1 MEKHFLDI
9 THLECPMTFVRAKL
23 FLADLAPGDRAQ
35 IRLNSG
41 EALQNLPTAVSEA
54 GHQIL
59 GLAPEQSS
67 PGDGRAEGK
76 HLLSVRVAVGSR

>member
-23 FLADLAPGDRAQ
+23 FLAGLAPGDLAQ

-41 EALQNLPTAVSEA
+41 EALENLPTAVSEE

-59 GLAPEQSS
+59 GLAQEQSS
-67 PGDGRAEGK
+67 PGAESAEGK
-76 HLLSVRVAVGSR
+76 HLLSVRVAVGSI

>member
-23 FLADLAPGDRAQ
+23 FLAGREPGDLVQ

-41 EALQNLPTAVSEA
+41 EALENLPSAVSEE

-59 GLAPEQSS
+59 DLAQEQSS
-67 PGDGRAEGK
+67 PGAEPAEGK
-76 HLLSVRVAVGSR
+76 HLLSLRVAVGSI